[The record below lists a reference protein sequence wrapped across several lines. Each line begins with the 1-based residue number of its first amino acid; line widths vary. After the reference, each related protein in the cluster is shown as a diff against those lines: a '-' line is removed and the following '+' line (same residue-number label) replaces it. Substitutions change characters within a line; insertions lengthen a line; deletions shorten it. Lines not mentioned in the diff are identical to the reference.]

1 MHVSLGKVT
10 VVTPGVPVR
19 ATSNE
24 TDPLVAFRVH
34 AYVIQRREASTGTL
48 YVSLSATDD
57 RAALTKILAELTKGQ
72 PAYGAAI
79 SIAGNALN
87 LAEIFIDADQAGSAV
102 NISAL
107 VL

>member
-10 VVTPGVPVR
+10 VLVPGTPVR

-24 TDPLVAFRVH
+24 PDPLAEFKVH
-34 AYVIQRREASTGTL
+34 AYIVQRRETTTGTI
-48 YVSLSATDD
+48 YVSLSSIDNRAT
-57 RAALTKILAELTKGQ
+57 LSQILAELTKGQ

-87 LAEIFIDADQAGSAV
+87 LAQIFIDADVAGSSA